1 MISQSPT
8 PELPV
13 LHRLTIGYLMLPVC
27 IWLLGWFH
35 WWLGIPA
42 TALLVAGFWRT
53 LGGSWRETPRPATF
67 AALLMSLGWVL
78 MTAAGGFLDVN
89 NGDWIKHRAIL
100 TDLARYAWPV
110 YVPDPLVAFLS
121 PETHARQD
129 ALLRYYLGYYVV
141 PGLAGRW
148 FGLAA
153 LNWAVPLWTWGGVAL
168 LVLLFTRCFART
180 GATIVAAVVLIG
192 FGGMDFLRIVLLSG
206 EVVPLF
212 DSAHIE
218 TDDFLIERILYSSN
232 MASLM
237 WAPQH
242 FLTGGLYTMLLVQLR
257 SQPRFLASSGLLLA
271 ACLFW
276 SPFVAVGLLPLV
288 AVLFLD
294 NGPRP
299 FLRWQNFLAVPL
311 AGLLVAYLTSDAGNI
326 IRGWLWEKSD
336 WGEMIYWLPVFYLTE
351 FVVLS
356 LLLWRCRPQMR
367 EDRFFLVSVGT
378 LLILPVYTYGYFNDL
393 GMRASL
399 PALLILCWYCADVVS
414 NPKIGPLRRQRK
426 SRTKRRKRPAVRRA
440 TKKTPAP
447 TTDPETRRNRTRLA
461 LVCMLVTV
469 LVVGTVSPLHE
480 LTRAY
485 ENVGTFRYHQHLLS
499 SISTNIPRPAW
510 SQHVADDVPAALRG
524 VLKAGEDTRSG
535 DGRWEFVVRSA
546 FDVYRNGKLLLYTK
560 TPCMEEED
568 LEPVFFVDVW
578 PQHVRDLPEHR
589 QRHGFDN
596 FLYADLRLH
605 ALWLD
610 ERCAFLRTLPEYD
623 IARVATG
630 QFKQG
635 RRAWRGEF
643 SLAPP

>member
-1 MISQSPT
+1 MIRPHPT

-13 LHRLTIGYLMLPVC
+13 LHRLTIGYLMLPVG

-67 AALLMSLGWVL
+67 AALLMALGWVL
-78 MTAAGGFLDVN
+78 TTAACGLLDVN
-89 NGDWIKHRAIL
+89 NGDWIKHRAVL
-100 TDLARYAWPV
+100 TDLAREAWPV
-110 YVPDPLVAFLS
+110 SVPDPLADFLS
-121 PETHARQD
+121 PEARAQPD
-129 ALLRYYLGYYVV
+129 GLLRYYLGYYMA

-148 FGLAA
+148 FGPAA
-153 LNWAVPLWTWGGVAL
+153 LNWAVPLWTWGGVSL
-168 LVLLFTRCFART
+168 LVLLFTRRFART
-180 GATIVAAVVLIG
+180 RAAIVAAVVLIG
-192 FGGMDFLRIVLLSG
+192 FSGMDFLRILLLSG

-212 DSAHIE
+212 SSVHIE
-218 TDDFLIERILYSSN
+218 NDEFLLYRILYSSN

-242 FLTGGLYTMLLVQLR
+242 FITGGLYTMLLVQLR
-257 SQPRFLASSGLLLA
+257 AQPRFLASSGLLLA

-276 SPFVAVGLLPLV
+276 SPFV

-311 AGLLVAYLTSDAGNI
+311 AGLLVAYLTSAAGDI
-326 IRGWLWEKSD
+326 VRGWLWQKSD
-336 WGEMIYWLPVFYLTE
+336 WGELIHWLPVFYLTE

-367 EDRFFLVSVGT
+367 GDRFFLVSVGT
-378 LLILPVYTYGYFNDL
+378 LLMLPVYTYGYFNDL

-399 PALLILCWYCADVVS
+399 PALLILCWYCADVVA
-414 NPKIGPLRRQRK
+414 NPAIGPLRRQRK
-426 SRTKRRKRPAVRRA
+426 SRTKRRQRPAVRRA

-447 TTDPETRRNRTRLA
+447 TADTETRRNRIRLA
-461 LVCMLVTV
+461 LVCLLVTV
-469 LVVGTVSPLHE
+469 LGVGTVTPLHE

-485 ENVGTFRYHQHLLS
+485 ENVGAFRYQHLLS
-499 SISTNIPRPAW
+499 SVSTNSPRPGW
-510 SQHVADDVPAALRG
+510 TQWVAADVPAALRG
-524 VLKAGEDTRSG
+524 MLKAREDTGSVES
-535 DGRWEFVVRSA
+535 RWESVIRSE

-560 TPCMEEED
+560 TPCTEAED
-568 LEPVFFVDVW
+568 LGPVFFVDVW
-578 PQHVRDLPEHR
+578 PEHVRDLPEHR
-589 QRHGFDN
+589 QPHGFESFIHADMR
-596 FLYADLRLH
+596 LY
-605 ALWLD
+605 ALWLG
-610 ERCAFLRTLPEYD
+610 ERCAFIRRLPEHD

-630 QFKQG
+630 QLGQG
-635 RRAWRGEF
+635 RRVWRGEF

>member
-1 MISQSPT
+1 MISQSST

-13 LHRLTIGYLMLPVC
+13 LHRLTIGYLMLPVV
-27 IWLLGWFH
+27 IWLMGWFH

-67 AALLMSLGWVL
+67 AALLMSLGWAL
-78 MTAAGGFLDVN
+78 MTAACGFLDVN
-89 NGDWIKHRAIL
+89 NGDWVKHRAIL

-168 LVLLFTRCFART
+168 LVLLFTRGFART

-218 TDDFLIERILYSSN
+218 TDDFLLERILYSSN

-242 FLTGGLYTMLLVQLR
+242 FISGGLYTMLLMQLR

-311 AGLLVAYLTSDAGNI
+311 AGLLVAYLTSGAGNI

-336 WGEMIYWLPVFYLTE
+336 WGETIYWLPVFYLTE

-426 SRTKRRKRPAVRRA
+426 SRTKRGKRPAVRRA

-447 TTDPETRRNRTRLA
+447 TTDPETRRNRARLA

-485 ENVGTFRYHQHLLS
+485 ENVGAFRYHQHLLS
-499 SISTNIPRPAW
+499 SVSTNIPRPAW
-510 SQHVADDVPAALRG
+510 SQHVVDDVPAALRG

-535 DGRWEFVVRSA
+535 DGRWEFVVRSE

-560 TPCMEEED
+560 TPCREAED
-568 LEPVFFVDVW
+568 LEQVFFVDVW
-578 PQHVRDLPEHR
+578 PQHVGDLPEHR
-589 QRHGFDN
+589 QPRGFDN
-596 FLYADLRLH
+596 FLYADLRLY

-635 RRAWRGEF
+635 RRAWREEF